1 MSFGGCR
8 FPKEE
13 TLPLHGFAFSLEPRA
28 IGVRPNSGT
37 LGMEGVRIVC
47 IVRRSSCGDSIFGCR
62 QALQAQSPGSLQA
75 YTQSA
80 KVQPL
85 RLDMQ
90 PMERAVDHWLRR
102 SIHPSQ
108 WSTPKQRI
116 IRGNPAARPTRAH
129 SRLDIPRRP
138 AATMFGMFPGINI
151 PPLIK
156 SPISTARC

>member
-75 YTQSA
+75 PTRS
-80 KVQPL
+80 
-85 RLDMQ
+85 
-90 PMERAVDHWLRR
+90 LRR
-102 SIHPSQ
+102 F
-108 WSTPKQRI
+108 
-116 IRGNPAARPTRAH
+116 
-129 SRLDIPRRP
+129 SRLDSICNPWSVLLIIGFGDRFILANGARRNRESSEVIRRRDQP
-138 AATMFGMFPGINI
+138 E
-151 PPLIK
+151 
-156 SPISTARC
+156 PIRGWIYQDVRRRRCSGCSLGSTSHR